1 VSILRIRWFDV
12 EFSHLPLLH
21 FDYDV
26 EQKTLS
32 PLSCLKEYESKWILE
47 FDLPLVNKKDIQV
60 YIDSD
65 GMLVVEAKLKEKYTD
80 SRGGTQYQFEYFG
93 KSMTLPK
100 NVETKKFSAQFV
112 DGILTITMPK
122 RFAGSPVKIE

>member
-1 VSILRIRWFDV
+1 MRIRWFDT

-21 FDYDV
+21 FDYDM

-32 PLSCLKEYESKWILE
+32 PLSCLKEHDSKWILE

-80 SRGGTQYQFEYFG
+80 FRGGTQYQFEYFR

-100 NVETKKFSAQFV
+100 NVETKKLSAQFA
-112 DGILTITMPK
+112 DGILTIIMPK
-122 RFAGSPVKIE
+122 RFEGSPVKIE